1 MRSFKILFITFV
13 SLIVASIAFDPS
25 RITQESKEGIE
36 DSNAGVPA
44 IPKEQDQLVMMDI
57 EVWDENADAKDE
69 PLQRISKI
77 SNWYEY
83 MMTKILFSDSQSVQQ
98 VYAHKS
104 VGFWNINV
112 DIVRVRVAAYVWSET
127 FFFYKFIRK

>member
-25 RITQESKEGIE
+25 RITQGSKEGIE

-57 EVWDENADAKDE
+57 EVGDENADAKDE

-77 SNWYEY
+77 SNGYEY
-83 MMTKILFSDSQSVQQ
+83 M
-98 VYAHKS
+98 
-104 VGFWNINV
+104 
-112 DIVRVRVAAYVWSET
+112 
-127 FFFYKFIRK
+127 

>member
-25 RITQESKEGIE
+25 RITQESKKGIE
-36 DSNAGVPA
+36 DSNVGVPA

-57 EVWDENADAKDE
+57 EVGDENADAKDE

-98 VYAHKS
+98 VYVHKS

>member
-25 RITQESKEGIE
+25 RIAQEGKEGIE

-57 EVWDENADAKDE
+57 EVGDENADAKDE
-69 PLQRISKI
+69 PLQRIKCTASTCTQI
-77 SNWYEY
+77 CR
-83 MMTKILFSDSQSVQQ
+83 IL
-98 VYAHKS
+98 K
-104 VGFWNINV
+104 
-112 DIVRVRVAAYVWSET
+112 
-127 FFFYKFIRK
+127 YKCGYCASASRCVCLK